1 MSLLSCFL
9 GLVLLIV
16 SSASNADSRWYSEI
30 QVEQGAKL
38 FTENCMTCHGTKA
51 QGTKEWKKRDKDG
64 NFPPPP
70 LNGDAH
76 AWHHSLDLLRRTIRE
91 GGINTGGN
99 MPPFNDKLNKDQI
112 DAVIAYFQSQ
122 WNDRV
127 YTAWN
132 SRNKPPTIKPLLN
145 FSEIS
150 DENELKILV
159 KKELERLLQSDGFL
173 DSAIEKGINS
183 FIIKRNQE
191 AKNVKAQQQ
200 KARAKNIRPVDLK
213 RDHIRGNPNAP
224 ITIIEYSDYEC
235 PFCKRFHPTVI
246 KLLENNAQ
254 KLRWV
259 YRHFPLGF
267 HDPGAT
273 KQAEATECIAELGG
287 NEAFWVYSDLIY
299 KRTRSNGKGFP
310 IKNLKPL
317 AEEIGVDGGE
327 FEKCLNTGKYT
338 NRVKE
343 DMANGKNNGVTG
355 TPAAFI
361 LNAKGEMRFISGA
374 LPLAQIQALV
384 DELDK

>member
-145 FSEIS
+145 FPEIS
-150 DENELKILV
+150 DENSSLTTYLRKTMPTNQIGTPEKVAFPEVFQIKLGNKYAYLSKDGRYLLTGELI
-159 KKELERLLQSDGFL
+159 
-173 DSAIEKGINS
+173 
-183 FIIKRNQE
+183 
-191 AKNVKAQQQ
+191 
-200 KARAKNIRPVDLK
+200 DLK
-213 RDHIRGNPNAP
+213 
-224 ITIIEYSDYEC
+224 T
-235 PFCKRFHPTVI
+235 
-246 KLLENNAQ
+246 Q
-254 KLRWV
+254 
-259 YRHFPLGF
+259 
-267 HDPGAT
+267 
-273 KQAEATECIAELGG
+273 
-287 NEAFWVYSDLIY
+287 
-299 KRTRSNGKGFP
+299 
-310 IKNLKPL
+310 KNLTREQNAKDMIALMADFPEKSKIVYP
-317 AEEIGVDGGE
+317 AEGV
-327 FEKCLNTGKYT
+327 EKSSITVFTDVSCPYCKKLHSEVPSLQ
-338 NRVKE
+338 R
-343 DMANGKNNGVTG
+343 AGVTVKYIAFPRSGLQGSAYQTMKSVWCAKDRQNALGVAKGTHSGTVDKKDCEAGKAVDDGYALGKSIAISG
-355 TPAAFI
+355 TPAI
-361 LNAKGEMRFISGA
+361 LTEKGVLIEGYIPQKQLLKR
-374 LPLAQIQALV
+374 LCL
-384 DELDK
+384 

>member
-1 MSLLSCFL
+1 MIHFSNLLKGLTITTMLLFSLTS
-9 GLVLLIV
+9 
-16 SSASNADSRWYSEI
+16 
-30 QVEQGAKL
+30 
-38 FTENCMTCHGTKA
+38 
-51 QGTKEWKKRDKDG
+51 
-64 NFPPPP
+64 
-70 LNGDAH
+70 
-76 AWHHSLDLLRRTIRE
+76 
-91 GGINTGGN
+91 
-99 MPPFNDKLNKDQI
+99 
-112 DAVIAYFQSQ
+112 
-122 WNDRV
+122 
-127 YTAWN
+127 TAE
-132 SRNKPPTIKPLLN
+132 TY
-145 FSEIS
+145 
-150 DENELKILV
+150 DENELNILV

-191 AKNVKAQQQ
+191 AKNVKARQQ

-317 AEEIGVDGGE
+317 AEEIGVDGGK

-338 NRVKE
+338 NKVKE
-343 DMANGKNNGVTG
+343 DMENGKKNGVTG

-361 LNAKGEMRFISGA
+361 LNAKGDMRFISGA
-374 LPLAQIQALV
+374 LPLAQIQSLV